1 MVVARDG
8 FSGLDRPPIS
18 RWAFVTVEVI
28 YMPSANVIST
38 PELFDEDGLIRDFTS
53 WSESLGETLAQDAGI
68 GQLTEAHWKIIRA
81 MREHYAKFGFA
92 PAMYRICRDA
102 GIERKQV
109 NELFGYCLVAWRV
122 AGLPNPGEEAKSYLS
137 SM

>member
-1 MVVARDG
+1 M
-8 FSGLDRPPIS
+8 L
-18 RWAFVTVEVI
+18 
-28 YMPSANVIST
+28 SANRIST
-38 PELFDEDGLIRDFTS
+38 AEVFDEDGLIRDFTS
-53 WSESLGETLAQDAGI
+53 WSEPLGATLAQEAGI

-81 MREHYAKFGFA
+81 MREQYAKFGFA
-92 PAMYRICRDA
+92 PAMHRICRDA